1 MIKTL
6 SVFLLLII
14 TTSAV
19 STAWAEGGKIVKWV
33 DKDGV
38 THYDDKAPMP
48 SATSKSS
55 ELNKQGMTVKKITYA
70 PQNTQADKAVA
81 EQTRRDSAL
90 IASYNSADEI
100 DMARDR
106 NTKMDEFALQSLY
119 QKLENQQ
126 TYLNKNSTLIAG
138 YHKRKQPVP
147 NKLLQD
153 KQAHEADIANT
164 DKQIVAKKQEIEAIR
179 ARYNHDKTRF
189 MMLKAQGH
197 TFTPQVITPAK
208 PATTGSAK

>member
-1 MIKTL
+1 MSI
-6 SVFLLLII
+6 SVC
-14 TTSAV
+14 AV

-38 THYDDKAPMP
+38 THYDDKAPLP

-70 PQNTQADKAVA
+70 PQNAEANKAVA
-81 EQTRRDSAL
+81 EQTRRDAAL

-126 TYLNKNSTLIAG
+126 TYLNKNNALIAG
-138 YHKRKQPVP
+138 FHKRKQPVP
-147 NKLLQD
+147 NKLLLD
-153 KQAHEADIANT
+153 KQTHEADIAST
-164 DKQIVAKKQEIEAIR
+164 DQQIVAKKQEIAAIR
-179 ARYNHDKTRF
+179 AHYNNDKTRF
-189 MMLKAQGH
+189 VMLKAQGH
-197 TFTPQVITPAK
+197 TFTPQVVAPAK
-208 PATTGSAK
+208 ATSSTK